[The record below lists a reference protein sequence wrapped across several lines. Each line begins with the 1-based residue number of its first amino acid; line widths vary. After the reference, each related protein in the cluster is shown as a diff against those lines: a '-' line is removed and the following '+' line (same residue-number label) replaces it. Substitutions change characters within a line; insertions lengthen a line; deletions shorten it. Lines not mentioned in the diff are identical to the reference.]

1 MTPPFLSASGT
12 SAKVVRHSVVASI
25 TAWLD
30 GTPPSSARP
39 KTAAATDGTR
49 EKRRSPFMV
58 FPPLR
63 ASARQAALRRL
74 FRTTRRHRAA
84 AGEGRDD
91 DGPHVRRDRDESD
104 VPDPRGPAPEELA
117 YRGGPRPP
125 AVV

>member
-25 TAWLD
+25 TAWLG
-30 GTPPSSARP
+30 GTPPSSVRP
-39 KTAAATDGTR
+39 NSAAATDGTR

-84 AGEGRDD
+84 AGEGRYDD
-91 DGPHVRRDRDESD
+91 RSEEHTSELQS
-104 VPDPRGPAPEELA
+104 PDHL
-117 YRGGPRPP
+117 
-125 AVV
+125 VC